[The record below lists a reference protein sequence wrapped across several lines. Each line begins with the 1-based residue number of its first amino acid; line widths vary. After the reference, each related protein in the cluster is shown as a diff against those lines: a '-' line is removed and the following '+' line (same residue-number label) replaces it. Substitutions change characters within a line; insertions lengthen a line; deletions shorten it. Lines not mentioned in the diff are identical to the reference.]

1 MTYKKAKEYFEK
13 VLRDGHVYTDE
24 EFIEA
29 VECAIKAIS
38 FVDELSSALS
48 EGAAMFR
55 GPHKMEFEID
65 EEDKDEY

>member
-38 FVDELSSALS
+38 FADELSSALS
-48 EGAAMFR
+48 DSAAMFR
-55 GPHKMEFEID
+55 SDYRMEFEVD
-65 EEDKDEY
+65 EEDEDGY